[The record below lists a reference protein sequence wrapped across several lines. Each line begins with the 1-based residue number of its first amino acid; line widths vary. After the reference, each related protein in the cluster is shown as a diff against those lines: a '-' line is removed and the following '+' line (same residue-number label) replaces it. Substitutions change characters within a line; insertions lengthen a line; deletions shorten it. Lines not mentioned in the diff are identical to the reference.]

1 MARPIQLNH
10 WQARGWQ
17 LLIGCSQ
24 KVSGRTGNCG
34 DRPPG
39 STQAALSIG
48 SPAKMASGRRKIE
61 KNWINRGCVGT
72 VGVAARVGLQAKG
85 LKSSPSGPTSTQN
98 CSLMRPADFSLMH
111 PEFAAPLS
119 CRLQSR
125 GSETLETGLRGS
137 GHHPASHRPFPK
149 PSNGARQIEER
160 TIRALLIR
168 IS

>member
-1 MARPIQLNH
+1 MAEAKKFRAGPAIAGTGRPAAHRLH
-10 WQARGWQ
+10 F
-17 LLIGCSQ
+17 LLVTRS
-24 KVSGRTGNCG
+24 KWLPHAERS
-34 DRPPG
+34 
-39 STQAALSIG
+39 
-48 SPAKMASGRRKIE
+48 RKIGIE
-61 KNWINRGCVGT
+61 VEVVSVRSAGSAQGI
-72 VGVAARVGLQAKG
+72 QAKG

-149 PSNGARQIEER
+149 PSNGARQIKER